1 MEHFLYVKIWYL
13 NFLKFF
19 SSRFWFSVM
28 LSSSYGCD
36 EFLLLTQ
43 ERKRGGVVFVI
54 YHTYCFLLYDHAC
67 SHMQSII
74 LIFKFHLIS
83 DANIGQEHQH
93 INHVP
98 SFTPKMGKHLDPNS
112 QMELVGHSIVR
123 PSHLSLFLSI
133 SNIRLTYSDV

>member
-1 MEHFLYVKIWYL
+1 
-13 NFLKFF
+13 
-19 SSRFWFSVM
+19 M

-36 EFLLLTQ
+36 EFLL
-43 ERKRGGVVFVI
+43 
-54 YHTYCFLLYDHAC
+54 YDHTC

-98 SFTPKMGKHLDPNS
+98 SLTPKMGKHLDPNS

-123 PSHLSLFLSI
+123 HSHLSLSLSLKHQ
-133 SNIRLTYSDV
+133 RHTHLDG